1 MSLGKAH
8 YSRLNTEMAITQT
21 EIFAGIALTGIAGGG
36 YLADCDFNLL
46 ATLIRG

>member
-8 YSRLNTEMAITQT
+8 YSRFNADMATQT

-36 YLADCDFNLL
+36 YLADSDFNVLT
-46 ATLIRG
+46 TLIGG